1 MPWVTAMEPARKT
14 GVTRQM
20 RSKVTLPPQARNP
33 CRRQINPNRLKPEAK
48 RNLSRRPERTPNRMP
63 VRRIETAPPAFLEYM
78 LLWGLVAAGIAA
90 FIVYLGRKKHVNKNA
105 VSGSSVS
112 RKKKPRRPGK

>member
-1 MPWVTAMEPARKT
+1 
-14 GVTRQM
+14 
-20 RSKVTLPPQARNP
+20 
-33 CRRQINPNRLKPEAK
+33 
-48 RNLSRRPERTPNRMP
+48 MP

-90 FIVYLGRKKHVNKNA
+90 FIVYLGRKKHGNKNA
-105 VSGSSVS
+105 ASGSSVA

>member
-14 GVTRQM
+14 GVTRHT

-33 CRRQINPNRLKPEAK
+33 CRRQINPNRVKPEAK
-48 RNLSRRPERTPNRMP
+48 RSPSRRAERTPNRMP